1 MNNKNIVDNISVI
14 DDVSV
19 LNEKYGI
26 KTMFVNNQL
35 LNLDGTPYG
44 ELPIDFEIK
53 RQELIDEYNSLNY
66 QRKRKFEY
74 PPITE
79 YIDGV
84 VKGDQAQ
91 IDAYIAKCQEV
102 KAKYPKPNSNE

>member
-1 MNNKNIVDNISVI
+1 MIQKNEILDIDYIDNL
-14 DDVSV
+14 SV

-26 KTMFVNNQL
+26 KACMIDNVL
-35 LNLDGTPYG
+35 LNLDGTPFG
-44 ELPIDFEIK
+44 DLPADIEEK
-53 RQELIDEYNSLNY
+53 RTELISEYNATNY
-66 QRKRKFEY
+66 QRRRKFEY

>member
-1 MNNKNIVDNISVI
+1 MIEKNQILDVDYI
-14 DDVSV
+14 DDLTV

-26 KTMFVNNQL
+26 KAALVNNVL
-35 LNLDGTPYG
+35 LNLDGTLFG
-44 ELPIDFEIK
+44 DLPADIEEK
-53 RQELIDEYNSLNY
+53 RSELISEYNATNY
-66 QRKRKFEY
+66 QRRRKFEY
-74 PPITE
+74 PSITE